1 MKRKRQICPH
11 TSQQAFALSALE
23 AEIVLTLVARELN
36 CDVECREEI
45 KNLKKKR
52 REDGIKVINANKERG
67 VD

>member
-1 MKRKRQICPH
+1 M
-11 TSQQAFALSALE
+11 FALSALE

-52 REDGIKVINANKERG
+52 HEDGIKVINANKERG

>member
-45 KNLKKKR
+45 KNLKKKKDVKT
-52 REDGIKVINANKERG
+52 E
-67 VD
+67 

>member
-23 AEIVLTLVARELN
+23 AEIVLKLVARELN